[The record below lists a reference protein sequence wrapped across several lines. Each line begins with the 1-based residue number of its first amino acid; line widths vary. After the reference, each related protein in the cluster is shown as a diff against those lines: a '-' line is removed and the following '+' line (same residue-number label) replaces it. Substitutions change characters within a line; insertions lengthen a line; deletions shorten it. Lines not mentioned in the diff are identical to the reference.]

1 MITFPESVIT
11 GTVDGELV
19 LLDSET
25 GTYFGLNRVATRMVE
40 ILQNLGDEDL
50 VVAELTRVY
59 NVPVQRLRED
69 LRGLLNALGERG
81 LVVELHR

>member
-25 GTYFGLNRVATRMVE
+25 GTYFGLNKVATRMVE
-40 ILQNLGDEDL
+40 LLRNLGDEDL
-50 VVAELTRVY
+50 VVAELSREFD
-59 NVPVQRLRED
+59 VPVQRLRED

-81 LVVELHR
+81 LVIELQK